1 MTKSIAP
8 SIRHVR
14 EAHDSPKLKVTLE
27 NQLSQFA
34 AEAAAFQCLVK
45 PFESERTDRPGILQG
60 VALAHKDVFDLPH
73 HCPGAGRPNSAVVG
87 HRPMASPLAKL
98 TKAGALNMG
107 SLALSELCCGATG
120 DSQYFGRPVNP
131 LGSDLVV
138 GGSSSGSA
146 VAVAG
151 GLCVASLGTDTAGSV
166 RIPAATCGVIGL
178 APTRGRVGSQG
189 VFRLAP
195 SLDTVGLLARSAS
208 DAAHIWTVVAAP
220 TSDIPK
226 ADESP
231 LIEANL
237 ISENAWKLGFSEDC
251 ATAQEEVAFAL
262 GKARRQ
268 FAERWYVTDRKFENR
283 IRLNAW
289 AQTVLHAE
297 AAALHIDVI
306 REESG
311 EKLPPSVRSILLPGL
326 AIPSLWYARAL
337 ENRAAAHEAFLRGPM
352 LGLDMLLTPAIGMPL
367 PKWNLVVPGTPE
379 YDRKH
384 LLAMHEH
391 FPWVNF
397 LGLPA
402 IVFPIGYDRSGL
414 PISIQ
419 AIGRADSELTLLAFA
434 HQAMQLMGTPVAD
447 EQL

>member
-1 MTKSIAP
+1 MIKSAAH
-8 SIRHVR
+8 SIHHIRK
-14 EAHDSPKLKVTLE
+14 ECDSLRLKASLE

-34 AEAAAFQCLVK
+34 AQAAAFRSLVK
-45 PFESERTDRPGILQG
+45 PFEPERTDRPGMLQG

-73 HCPGAGRPNSAVVG
+73 HCPGVGRPPREAVD
-87 HRPMASPLAKL
+87 HRPMSSPLTKL

-107 SLALSELCCGATG
+107 SLTLSELCCGATG
-120 DSQYFGRPVNP
+120 ESRYFGQPVNP
-131 LGSDLVV
+131 LNSEVVV

-189 VFRLAP
+189 VFRLSP

-208 DAAHIWTVVAAP
+208 DAAHVWTVIAAP
-220 TSDIPK
+220 TSDIPQ

-237 ISENAWKLGFSEDC
+237 ISERAWKLGFSADC
-251 ATAQEEVAFAL
+251 ATAQEEVACAL
-262 GKARRQ
+262 GQARRE
-268 FAERWYVTDRKFENR
+268 FAERWCVTDRKFEHR

-306 REESG
+306 REERG

-337 ENRAAAHEAFLRGPM
+337 ESRAAAYEAFLRGPM

-367 PKWNLVVPGTPE
+367 PKWKLVVPGSPE

-391 FPWVNF
+391 FPWVNY
-397 LGLPA
+397 LGLPS

-419 AIGRADSELTLLAFA
+419 AIGRAGSELTLLAFA
-434 HQAMQLMGTPVAD
+434 HQAMQLMGTSVA
-447 EQL
+447 EHQP